1 MYARRILTLAACG
14 LAASPAAA
22 SPRTDPTTGRAVFTG
37 ATSASA
43 SSITLNPGALG
54 VGPVGEILVAASG
67 TLDRL
72 SVTPTGGSRATSTNA
87 APGLELGLIYRT
99 GDRFTVGVDA
109 KTAPAEVFPD
119 GVQAFRYH
127 TLGGRQRNY
136 VGTIA
141 ASFRVTNKLFVGASI
156 SHDNTLLRL
165 RYARDVAAANGE
177 ADVGADE
184 AAEVYDVKV
193 RSTWISTSNL
203 RLNLGLVAQIY
214 RDVWLGVAYH
224 APPGLG
230 IESVLDGNAKVTLA
244 PRAGG
249 DTVNGE
255 ASVLV
260 SFPASVDA
268 ELRARLPRDYELR
281 IGGRWE
287 DLSRFTAYDVRVF
300 NRGFDELGIPEWTRR
315 ARGLHDTFA
324 LWGGVEQID
333 GGQALRWG
341 ARLGVETSGVDADRT
356 SPQTISPTS
365 FTVDVGGSWRFAG
378 NWMVMLSYGLQIAP
392 TVGVSSSQY
401 SAQHTADCIAS
412 DYDYSTPACTATRE
426 GYAVGSAT
434 GEYSRI
440 QQSLRLALRY
450 ELP

>member
-1 MYARRILTLAACG
+1 MYARRFLTLAVCG
-14 LAASPAAA
+14 LAAPAAA
-22 SPRTDPTTGRAVFTG
+22 SPRSDPTTGRAVFTG

-43 SSITLNPGALG
+43 SSIALNPGALG
-54 VGPVGEILVAASG
+54 VGPVGEILIAASG

-72 SVTPTGGSRATSTNA
+72 AVTPTGGSRVTSTTA
-87 APGLELGLIYRT
+87 TPGLELGVIYRT
-99 GDRFTVGVDA
+99 GDSFTVGIDA
-109 KTAPAEVFPD
+109 RTAPAEVFPA
-119 GVQAFRYH
+119 GEQAFRYH

-136 VGTIA
+136 VATIA

-177 ADVGADE
+177 AEIGGDE

-193 RSTWISTSNL
+193 RSPWFSTSNL
-203 RLNLGLVAQIY
+203 RLNLGLVAQVY

-230 IESVLDGNAKVTLA
+230 IESVLDGTTQVTLA
-244 PRAGG
+244 PRVGG
-249 DTVNGE
+249 DTVVGN

-268 ELRARLPRDYELR
+268 ELRARLPRAYELR

-287 DLSRFTAYDVRVF
+287 DLSRFTAYDVRIF
-300 NRGFDELGIPEWTRR
+300 NRGFSELGIPEWTRR

-324 LWGGVEQID
+324 VWGGVEQID
-333 GGQALRWG
+333 EGQALRWG
-341 ARLGVETSGVDADRT
+341 ARIGVETSAVDDART

-365 FTVDVGGSWRFAG
+365 FTTDVGGSWRFAG
-378 NWMVMLSYGLQIAP
+378 NWMVMLSYGLQVAP
-392 TVGVSSSQY
+392 SVDASTSEY
-401 SAQHTADCIAS
+401 SANHIADCIAS
-412 DYDYSTPACTATRE
+412 NYDYSTPACTATRD
-426 GYAVGSAT
+426 GYAIGSAT
-434 GEYSRI
+434 GEYARL